1 MSSQEAPKD
10 TDAELEAFRRQW
22 RAEVESRNKH
32 NTSEQPTSTSHHKQP
47 HSASAHKHP
56 HSSSS
61 APKPR
66 PHQHDHQEHHDEDE
80 VANQV
85 YYDLPDK
92 DADLRLD
99 AYNSATRDVLKKEP
113 GTALEHYEKAVEKE
127 TMGSLGDSVDLY
139 RTAFRMD
146 DAVHEKYKNKHFP
159 PSAFPPKPKASAQ
172 QPNPS
177 NASQTVP
184 GTAHHSSNAPPPTLT
199 ELVDQFS
206 HLFIP
211 GAPAPTD
218 ADPPPPCPIAE
229 LPGEILSDILTW
241 TAVNDLASLAKVS
254 LVCKRFAYL
263 VMTDEAIWKR
273 VAQGPEFGFGGMHYN
288 YACNLKGEPL
298 EPALEEDTAYLSE
311 GQDQDSDSETQ
322 LMPPPRPSKTTPEI
336 DNALLHSLYSS
347 SWRQMFRSRPRLRF
361 NGCYISTVN
370 YQRPGATNTSS
381 STWGTPIL
389 IVTYFRYLRFFRDGT
404 CISLLT
410 TTEPID
416 VVHHLTKENMRSYAS
431 GSLLPNSVMKDAL
444 RGRWRLSGPGN
455 DPTSEIEGDVH
466 IETDGVIPK
475 YMWKMQFGLGSRAK
489 KSVGGHKLTWKGF
502 WSYNRLTDD
511 WGEFGLK
518 NDKAFLFSRVR
529 GYGMGY

>member
-1 MSSQEAPKD
+1 MSSDQPPKD

-22 RAEVESRNKH
+22 RAEVQSRN
-32 NTSEQPTSTSHHKQP
+32 NQQRSEAAPPVRQHKIP
-47 HSASAHKHP
+47 P
-56 HSSSS
+56 LSSS

-66 PHQHDHQEHHDEDE
+66 PHHKHDEHEEED
-80 VANQV
+80 VASQV

-92 DADLRLD
+92 EADFRVDALEQVIARGAL
-99 AYNSATRDVLKKEP
+99 TKEP
-113 GTALEHYEKAVEKE
+113 QSALEHYEKAVEKE
-127 TMGSLGDSVDLY
+127 TMGSLGDSVALY
-139 RTAFRMD
+139 RTAFKMD
-146 DAVHEKYKNKHFP
+146 DRVHEKYKNKHFP
-159 PSAFPPKPKASAQ
+159 PSAFPPKPKSAVQQQQ

-184 GTAHHSSNAPPPTLT
+184 GTAHHSSHGLPPTLS

-206 HLFIP
+206 QLSIP

-218 ADPPPPCPIAE
+218 ADPPPPCPIAD

-241 TAVNDLASLAKVS
+241 AAVNDLASLAKVA
-254 LVCKRFAYL
+254 LVCKRFAFL

-273 VAQGPEFGFGGMHYN
+273 VAQGPEFGFAGMHYN
-288 YACNLKGEPL
+288 YVCNLKGEPVSPHL
-298 EPALEEDTAYLSE
+298 DDDAAYLSE
-311 GQDQDSDSETQ
+311 GQDIDADEEQQIIT
-322 LMPPPRPSKTTPEI
+322 PPRPSKTTPEI
-336 DNALLHSLYSS
+336 DNTLLHSLYSS

-370 YQRPGATNTSS
+370 YQRPGATNTNS

-389 IVTYFRYLRFFRDGT
+389 IVTYFRYLRFFRDGS

-416 VVHHLTKENMRSYAS
+416 VVHHLTKENLRSYAT

-455 DPTSEIEGDVH
+455 DADTEAEGDVH

-475 YMWKMQFGLGSRAK
+475 YMWKMQFALGSRGK
-489 KSVGGHKLTWKGF
+489 KSAGGNKLSWKGF

-511 WGEFGLK
+511 WGEFALK

>member
-1 MSSQEAPKD
+1 MSEQEAPKN

-22 RAEVESRNKH
+22 QAEVQSRNSQQSREAAPSIRPRR
-32 NTSEQPTSTSHHKQP
+32 NPP
-47 HSASAHKHP
+47 P
-56 HSSSS
+56 SSS
-61 APKPR
+61 APKPKPQQQR
-66 PHQHDHQEHHDEDE
+66 HHDQDAEE
-80 VANQV
+80 EAAPQV

-92 DADLRLD
+92 EAELKLD
-99 AYNSATRDVLKKEP
+99 AHEQALARGHLTKEP
-113 GTALEHYEKAVEKE
+113 ESALEHYEKAVEKE
-127 TMGSLGDSVDLY
+127 TMGSLGDSVALY
-139 RTAFRMD
+139 RTAFKMD
-146 DAVHEKYKNKHFP
+146 DRVHEKYKNKHFP
-159 PSAFPPKPKASAQ
+159 PSAFPPKPKPVVHQQQQ
-172 QPNPS
+172 QPNPT

-184 GTAHHSSNAPPPTLT
+184 GTAHHSSHGLPPTLS

-206 HLFIP
+206 QLSIP

-218 ADPPPPCPIAE
+218 LDAPPPCPIAE
-229 LPGEILSDILTW
+229 LPGEILSEILTW
-241 TAVNDLASLAKVS
+241 TAVNDLASLSKLS

-263 VMTDEAIWKR
+263 VMTDESVWKR
-273 VAQGPEFGFGGMHYN
+273 VALGPEFGFAGMHYN
-288 YACNLKGEPL
+288 YACNVKGEPV
-298 EPALEEDTAYLSE
+298 EPDFEDDAAYLSE
-311 GQDQDSDSETQ
+311 GQDQDAEETQ
-322 LMPPPRPSKTTPEI
+322 LAPLPRPSKTTLEI
-336 DNALLHSLYSS
+336 DNKLLHSLYAS

-389 IVTYFRYLRFFRDGT
+389 IVTYFRYLRFFRDGS

-444 RGRWRLSGPGN
+444 RGRWRLSGPG
-455 DPTSEIEGDVH
+455 DGTSSQEAEGDVH
-466 IETDGVIPK
+466 VETDGVIPK
-475 YMWKMQFGLGSRAK
+475 YMWKMQFGLGSRGK
-489 KSVGGHKLTWKGF
+489 KSAGNNKLTWKGF

-518 NDKAFLFSRVR
+518 NDKAFYFSRVR
-529 GYGMGY
+529 SYGMGY

>member
-1 MSSQEAPKD
+1 MSEQDPPKD

-22 RAEVESRNKH
+22 RAEVESRNKQS
-32 NTSEQPTSTSHHKQP
+32 TSEQPHPTRHHKPP
-47 HSASAHKHP
+47 HP
-56 HSSSS
+56 SSS

-66 PHQHDHQEHHDEDE
+66 PQQHKHDEHDDE
-80 VANQV
+80 EEVHSQV

-92 DADLRLD
+92 EAELRLD
-99 AYNSATRDVLKKEP
+99 AHEQAIARGALTKEP
-113 GTALEHYEKAVEKE
+113 KSALEHYEKAVEKE
-127 TMGSLGDSVDLY
+127 TMGSLGDSVALY
-139 RTAFRMD
+139 RKAFKMD
-146 DAVHEKYKNKHFP
+146 DRVHEKYKNKHFP
-159 PSAFPPKPKASAQ
+159 PSAFPPKPKAPAQ
-172 QPNPS
+172 QTNPS

-184 GTAHHSSNAPPPTLT
+184 GTAHHSSHGIPPTLT

-206 HLFIP
+206 HLSIP

-229 LPGEILSDILTW
+229 LPGEILSEILTYA
-241 TAVNDLASLAKVS
+241 AVNDLASLAKVS
-254 LVCKRFAYL
+254 LVCKRFAYI
-263 VMTDEAIWKR
+263 VMTDESIWKR

-288 YACNLKGEPL
+288 YVCNLKGEPL
-298 EPALEEDTAYLSE
+298 EPEFNDDTAYLSE
-311 GQDQDSDSETQ
+311 GQDQDSDTETQ
-322 LMPPPRPSKTTPEI
+322 LTAPPRPSKTTLEI

-347 SWRQMFRSRPRLRF
+347 SWREMFRKRPRLRF

-416 VVHHLTKENMRSYAS
+416 VVHHLTKENMRSYAA

-455 DPTSEIEGDVH
+455 DPASEVEGDVH

-475 YMWKMQFGLGSRAK
+475 YMWKMQFGLGSRGK
-489 KSVGGHKLTWKGF
+489 KSAGGNKLSWKGF